1 VRISLV
7 LDSKAPAAE
16 RDVEDTPSDLDLRL
30 VQRFRAGEQ
39 RAFDELVRRY
49 QRPIHSLCMRY
60 LRNTADAADVTQRA
74 FVKAFQS
81 LDGFRGESSFRTWL
95 YRIAINMSL
104 NHIRD
109 HKRERPAEIR
119 DDALTRRATGP
130 QRIISGEDADLL
142 REAIAE
148 LPPKQR
154 TVLELRV
161 YDELSFREVAELVGS
176 TENAAKVNFHHAVKK
191 LRARLGGGE
200 EEVNE

>member
-1 VRISLV
+1 VRLTLT
-7 LDSKAPAAE
+7 LDSKARPDQPDATSPA
-16 RDVEDTPSDLDLRL
+16 DLDLRL

-49 QRPIHSLCMRY
+49 QRPIFHLCMRY
-60 LRNTADAADVTQRA
+60 LRNQADAKDVAQRT
-74 FVKAFQS
+74 FVKVFQS
-81 LDGFRGESSFRTWL
+81 LESFRAESSFRTWL

-109 HKRERPAEIR
+109 HRREQPAEIR
-119 DDALTRRATGP
+119 DEALTRRATGP

-191 LRARLGGGE
+191 LRTRLGGGE
-200 EEVNE
+200 AGE